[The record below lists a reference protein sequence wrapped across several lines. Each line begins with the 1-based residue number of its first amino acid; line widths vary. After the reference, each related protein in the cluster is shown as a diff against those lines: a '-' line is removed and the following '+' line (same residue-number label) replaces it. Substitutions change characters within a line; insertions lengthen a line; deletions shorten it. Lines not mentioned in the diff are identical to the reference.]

1 MANSCIYD
9 YWLIIIYCCCHLVDV
24 DQEVRREQWLN
35 PLAWKNVDYYGSKWS
50 EAVDESSFIFAKDW

>member
-50 EAVDESSFIFAKDW
+50 EAVDKS